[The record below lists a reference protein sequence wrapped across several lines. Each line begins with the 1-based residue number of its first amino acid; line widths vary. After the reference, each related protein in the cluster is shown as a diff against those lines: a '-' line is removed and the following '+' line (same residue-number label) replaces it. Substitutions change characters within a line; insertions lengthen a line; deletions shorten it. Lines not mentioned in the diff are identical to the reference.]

1 MSKSKQIPSRET
13 ILKLPKTDLHVH
25 LDGSMRIETLI
36 EIAKEKGISL
46 PSMDP
51 DGLRPFV
58 QMGETCE
65 SLEEY
70 LGAFDITCSVLQDF
84 DSLRRA
90 AFELAEDSALENVKY
105 LEVRFCPLL
114 HTNNGL
120 SMPQI
125 VKAVLVGLADAE
137 RQYDIITGVIICG
150 IRHMSVENSVALAK
164 LTIDFKNRGVV
175 AFDLAGAEYDNPA
188 KHHRDAFHMILNENI
203 NCTIH
208 AGEAFGPQSISQ
220 ALHFCGAHRIG
231 HGTRLIEDRDLLNY
245 VNDHRIP
252 LEVCLISNLQTKAV
266 DKLENHPL
274 KKYYDMGLRV
284 TINTDNRLVSNTT
297 VTDELL
303 LAAEL
308 FELNLND
315 LANLIINGFKSAFLP
330 HNKKTRLLRS
340 VMAELDE
347 QLGIQRSKYGY

>member
-1 MSKSKQIPSRET
+1 MAKKKPSRDT
-13 ILKLPKTDLHVH
+13 ILMLPKTDLHVH
-25 LDGSMRIETLI
+25 LDGSMRVETMI
-36 EIAKEKGISL
+36 DIAKQKGVEL

-51 DGLRPFV
+51 DELRKFV
-58 QMGETCE
+58 QVPDDCQ

-70 LGAFDITCSVLQDF
+70 LRAFDITCSVLQDF
-84 DSLRRA
+84 ESLRRA
-90 AFELAEDSALENVKY
+90 AFELAQDAAEENVKY
-105 LEVRFCPLL
+105 MEVRFCPLL
-114 HTNNGL
+114 HTNEGL

-125 VKAVLVGLADAE
+125 VKAVLIGLADAE
-137 RQYDIITGVIICG
+137 RQYDLTTGVIICG
-150 IRHMSVENSVALAK
+150 IRHMSPENSVALAN

-188 KHHRDAFHMILNENI
+188 KYHQDAFYKILNKNI

-220 ALHFCGAHRIG
+220 ALHYCGAHRIG
-231 HGTRLIEDRDLLNY
+231 HGTRLIEDRDLMNY
-245 VNDHRIP
+245 MNDHRIP
-252 LEVCLISNLQTKAV
+252 LEICLKSNLQTKAI

-274 KKYYDMGLRV
+274 RKYYDLGLRV

-303 LAAEL
+303 LATETFDL
-308 FELNLND
+308 DLND
-315 LANLIINGFKSAFLP
+315 LANIIINGFKSAFLP

-347 QLGIQRSKYGY
+347 ILGVQRSKYRY

>member
-1 MSKSKQIPSRET
+1 MAKKIPSRET
-13 ILKLPKTDLHVH
+13 ILQLPKTDLHVH
-25 LDGSMRIETLI
+25 LDGSMRLSTLI
-36 EIAKEKGISL
+36 ELAKDRGVQL
-46 PSMDP
+46 PSYEP
-51 DGLRPFV
+51 DELRPYV
-58 QMGETCE
+58 QMAEACE

-70 LGAFDITCSVLQDF
+70 LRAFDITCSVLQDF
-84 DSLRRA
+84 EALRRA
-90 AFELAEDSALENVKY
+90 AFELAEDAAMENVKY
-105 LEVRFCPLL
+105 IEVRFCPLL
-114 HTNNGL
+114 HTEKGL

-137 RQYDIITGVIICG
+137 RQYDILAGVIICG
-150 IRHMSVENSVALAK
+150 IRHMSVQNSVDLAK

-220 ALHFCGAHRIG
+220 ALHYCGAHRIG

-284 TINTDNRLVSNTT
+284 TINTDNRMVSNTT
-297 VTDELL
+297 VTDELW
-303 LAAEL
+303 LAARL
-308 FELNLND
+308 FEFDLHD
-315 LANLIINGFKSAFLP
+315 LANILINGFKSAFLP

-347 QLGIQRSKYGY
+347 ILGVQRSKYGY